1 MQLSL
6 LWIMNN
12 LAAYSQIWIVG
23 FAVSICNKIIL
34 LSSRNE
40 VQKIGLMLK
49 KNISNTYL
57 DNIKLV
63 DKVLLIVASECDRD
77 TSPGCY

>member
-1 MQLSL
+1 
-6 LWIMNN
+6 MNN

-23 FAVSICNKIIL
+23 FALSIYNKIIL
-34 LSSRNE
+34 LSSWNE
-40 VQKIGLMLK
+40 IQEIGLMLM
-49 KNISNTYL
+49 KNINNAYL